1 MLLAD
6 LDLSTLTGVFTS
18 EPVLGIGGVYSVP
31 TTCQYIQ
38 TGGTACAINVE
49 TSVDEGLT
57 WIDITRYYLT
67 ATGTYGAAFLSQNG
81 MAAPVLYAAL
91 ADNTNRAAFTGDRL
105 RVVVTPTGTFTA
117 GSRLIVNYF
126 PRYRGRNGL
135 YF

>member
-1 MLLAD
+1 MLLID
-6 LDLSTLTGVFTS
+6 LDLSALTGAITS
-18 EPVLGIGGVYSVP
+18 DPLLGVGEFYSA
-31 TTCQYIQ
+31 Q
-38 TGGTACAINVE
+38 TVCDYTQIGGTACAIVVE

-57 WIDITRYYLT
+57 WVDTAKYYLT
-67 ATGTYGAAFLSQNG
+67 ASGRYGSNRLSATNSS
-81 MAAPVLYAAL
+81 APAVYAPL
-91 ADNTNRAAFTGDRL
+91 ADNTARHAFAGDRL